1 MVATDALGAIAAAAV
16 ALTVDGRWDRLKICP
31 ADDCRWAFYDRS
43 KNRFR
48 HWCSMAECGSQGEE
62 PRIPRP
68 QAHSLSRALRTG

>member
-1 MVATDALGAIAAAAV
+1 V

-48 HWCSMAECGSQGEE
+48 HWCSMAECGV
-62 PRIPRP
+62 R
-68 QAHSLSRALRTG
+68 AKSRAFRARKRTP